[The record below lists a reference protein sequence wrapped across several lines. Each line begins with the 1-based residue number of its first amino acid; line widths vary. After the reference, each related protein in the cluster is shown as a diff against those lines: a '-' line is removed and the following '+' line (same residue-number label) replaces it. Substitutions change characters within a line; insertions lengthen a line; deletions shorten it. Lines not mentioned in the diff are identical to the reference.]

1 MYLVALK
8 ENNITQPFLHYLH
21 LNFTHVI
28 FRFKLCLR
36 ISLKFNFEIMNSEI
50 KSQPKDYKDINLGVV
65 IIFFIVTIV
74 FLLSLTKSN
83 YAKEIFSQKTEIR
96 K

>member
-1 MYLVALK
+1 
-8 ENNITQPFLHYLH
+8 
-21 LNFTHVI
+21 
-28 FRFKLCLR
+28 
-36 ISLKFNFEIMNSEI
+36 MNSEI
-50 KSQPKDYKDINLGVV
+50 KSHTKAYKDINLGVV

-83 YAKEIFSQKTEIR
+83 YAKEVFSQKTEIR